1 MRTRTVALA
10 GLAGGAGATAA
21 LVRRRQQNGGAQ
33 GAGHSARSGHAGHL
47 GHSGHGVENPA
58 PEPQVTPVPPL
69 EGRLHTVVTEDG
81 VTLHVEE
88 HGPAN
93 ATATLVLAHGY
104 VQSSRLWAGQVRDVL
119 AARPDL
125 RVVVYD
131 HRGHGR
137 SGRATRETAHLEQ
150 LARDLVAVIDTV
162 APTGPVVL
170 GGHSMGGMTIM
181 ALAEQRPELFGDR
194 VVGAA
199 FVATSSGELGDVT
212 YGMPKP
218 AAALFK
224 LMTPRLNERALRR
237 EQAGKARTVAPGTA
251 RMIFGLAAD
260 PEHVRETLEDMTGCS
275 AETVA
280 YFHAT
285 FSDHDRRAALV
296 AMAEVPA
303 VVLVGD
309 RDLLCPLPHSQAI
322 AAELPLAELTI
333 YPGAGHMVQLERRAE
348 VSRRIV
354 ALLDRAVPRQ
364 SGVRAWLAGVQ
375 A

>member
-33 GAGHSARSGHAGHL
+33 GAGHSARCGHAGHL

-181 ALAEQRPELFGDR
+181 ALARQCPELFATR
-194 VVGAA
+194 VAG
-199 FVATSSGELGDVT
+199 VALIST
-212 YGMPKP
+212 
-218 AAALFK
+218 AAAG
-224 LMTPRLNERALRR
+224 LMPAVLRLGAHHPGCSVLRR
-237 EQAGKARTVAPGTA
+237 LGATTPWLLEHAAADRRVRRLAACLHHRSRRAGLHGDHRCLAGLPQAGHARLRPRPAQP
-251 RMIFGLAAD
+251 
-260 PEHVRETLEDMTGCS
+260 TGRPRPRRRP
-275 AETVA
+275 
-280 YFHAT
+280 
-285 FSDHDRRAALV
+285 RRAAPRSPPGRLADQEV
-296 AMAEVPA
+296 AAGAPIRARRKPPTCPA
-303 VVLVGD
+303 
-309 RDLLCPLPHSQAI
+309 
-322 AAELPLAELTI
+322 T
-333 YPGAGHMVQLERRAE
+333 
-348 VSRRIV
+348 
-354 ALLDRAVPRQ
+354 
-364 SGVRAWLAGVQ
+364 
-375 A
+375 

>member
-119 AARPDL
+119 AARTDV

-131 HRGHGR
+131 QRGHGR